1 MATAELTVT
10 ANLAG
15 LRQQLETI
23 PGITAEQA
31 KLMVAELNKS
41 LKASEAAAK
50 KAASET
56 KRAMQDTQRAAEK
69 AAAATSDVGDKFGK
83 VGSSAGKVAG
93 VLDLLVPGL
102 GGAARGVADVADGM
116 EVAAQGGDKLAL
128 GLGAVGVAMGAV
140 ALATEYYA
148 EQLEAVEAA
157 NAKAAQAATEAV
169 ARTRALKDVEEELAI
184 QTAISTGAISE
195 EEGAI
200 ISRTDS
206 IRGAYEAERQYL
218 EAKVAST
225 KAALSAEGATAD
237 AYGTYIAAEKA
248 LAAFTERE
256 GEAVARAQQLE
267 QAKQREAAAQRA
279 SAAAR
284 EKAAEA
290 ARKLA
295 EEEARFEAAS
305 KARSDLGKLTLDYAA
320 GLEKLAAAQAVGLT
334 EEEKAIAAGEERLRQ
349 LDELALRTRYLAL
362 TVEEEARVD
371 AEAAQARVA
380 IRQDVQTQIDA
391 IEAAAAEKRRAAREE
406 ELAAETAAAEERAA
420 LLTDA
425 LGQGFDTVRG
435 LLEDGAAQSAEK
447 VAALQQQL
455 EQGAESLSQAEREAL
470 KDRVEAQRAAA
481 IRAFEVAKA
490 GKLAEAIINT
500 ATAVTA
506 NLANPVAAGI
516 VAAIG
521 AAQVATISAEQPAFH
536 SGGMVGGPDQV
547 GARLVAGEGVL
558 SRQGVS
564 SIGGPEAV
572 RAANAGVSSA
582 PVVVAVSQYRHEVFR
597 PFIRDHLRLGGDLS
611 DAIRGQRTIGMRE
624 AL

>member
-41 LKASEAAAK
+41 LKASETAAK

-56 KRAMQDTQRAAEK
+56 KRAMQDTEQAAKK

-148 EQLEAVEAA
+148 QQLAEVEAA

-169 ARTRALKDVEEELAI
+169 ARTKALKDAEEQLAI

-200 ISRTDS
+200 ISRTAAV
-206 IRGAYEAERQYL
+206 RGAYDAQRQYL
-218 EAKVAST
+218 EAQVAST
-225 KAALSAEGATAD
+225 KAALSAEGATTD
-237 AYGTYIAAEKA
+237 AYSTYLSAEKA

-256 GEAVARAQQLE
+256 GEAVAQAQALE
-267 QAKQREAAAQRA
+267 QAKIREASAQRA

-290 ARKLA
+290 ARALA

-305 KARSDLGKLTLDYAA
+305 RARSDLDKLTLDYAA

-334 EEEKAIAAGEERLRQ
+334 EEEKALAAGEERLRQ

-380 IRQDVQTQIDA
+380 IRQDVQAQIDA
-391 IEAAAAEKRRAAREE
+391 IEAAATEKRRAAREE

-447 VAALQQQL
+447 VSALQQQL

-572 RAANAGVSSA
+572 RAANAGVSSS
-582 PVVVAVSQYRHEVFR
+582 PVVVAVSQYRHQVFR

-611 DAIRGQRTIGMRE
+611 DAIRGHRTIGMRE